1 MVATRVQN
9 RLAEETSP
17 YLLQHA
23 ENPVDWHPW
32 GPEALDRARSEDK
45 PILLSVGYAACHWCH
60 VMERECFEN
69 QDIAALMNA
78 YFVCVKVDR
87 EERPDIDE
95 IYMSATLALTGSGGW
110 PMTVFLT
117 PLQQPF
123 FAGTYFPPESRDGLI
138 GFRLLLERIH
148 EAWRSERERLIARA
162 SELTGY
168 LRAEAAPQQP
178 RTIGPE
184 VFDAVVADL
193 AEEFDPQFG
202 GFGSAPK
209 FPPCAALSL
218 LLRAYRRERDPQLLH
233 MVQVTLDGMKNGGI
247 YDHLAGGFARYSTDE
262 RWLVPHFE
270 KMLYDNAQLASVYL
284 EAFQVTGSS
293 EYARVARETLDYVQ
307 RDMQSPDGGYY
318 SSTDADS
325 EGEEG
330 KFFVFTPEQ
339 VHRALE
345 PRIAQLFC
353 SYYDVTPMGNW
364 EHGQSVLNT
373 PRRFEQVAA
382 SVGLA
387 VTDARALLEVGRQR
401 IYQLRA
407 QRVHPALDDKVL
419 TSWNGLMIGAMA
431 DGARILGEERH
442 FSSAE
447 RAARFVLDT
456 LLRADGG
463 LYRVARA
470 GKVRESAVLEDYAFL
485 ADGLISLYEAS
496 GQFRP
501 RRDPS
506 EFLLAART
514 LVERLTLYFGGEDG
528 AFHATA
534 RQHEELL
541 VRRRDGQDGA
551 LPSAN
556 AVAARALVRLGQHF
570 GRSDWTELGVA
581 AIEAHAQSL
590 LRVPRAF
597 ATSLNVLERA
607 RERPLEIVTV
617 GKPGDPAL
625 RELLVRAATVYA
637 PHAAWAS
644 AEPGR
649 SGADQLP
656 LTRGKQLIAGGAALY
671 LCSNFSCQAPIV
683 EASAVAPAL
692 ERLASGGLG
701 PSATRQG
708 ETV

>member
-1 MVATRVQN
+1 MVASVQN

-23 ENPVDWHPW
+23 QNPVDWHPW
-32 GPEALDRARSEDK
+32 GPEALDRARVEDK

-69 QDIAALMNA
+69 EDIARLMNA

-95 IYMSATLALTGSGGW
+95 IYMAATVALNGSGGW

-123 FAGTYFPPESRDGLI
+123 FAGTYFPPESRDGMV
-138 GFRLLLERIH
+138 GFGVLLERIH
-148 EAWRSERERLIARA
+148 DAWRNERERLIARA
-162 SELTGY
+162 AELTGY
-168 LRAEAAPQQP
+168 LRGQAAPQP
-178 RTIGPE
+178 SRAIGAE

-202 GFGSAPK
+202 GFGAAPK

-218 LLRAYRRERDPQLLH
+218 LLRAYRRERDPQLLN
-233 MVQVTLDGMKNGGI
+233 MVQVTLDAMKNGGI

-262 RWLVPHFE
+262 RWRVPHFE

-284 EAFQVTGSS
+284 EAFQVTGAS
-293 EYARVARETLDYVQ
+293 EYARVARETLDYIQ
-307 RDMQSPDGGYY
+307 RDMQSPEGGYF

-339 VHRALE
+339 VHRVLE
-345 PRIAQLFC
+345 SRIAQLFC
-353 SYYDVTPMGNW
+353 SYYDVTPMGNF

-382 SVGLA
+382 SVGLVA
-387 VTDARALLEVGRQR
+387 ADARALLEVGRQR
-401 IYQLRA
+401 IYQLRE
-407 QRVHPALDDKVL
+407 QRVHPLLDDKVL
-419 TSWNGLMIGAMA
+419 ASWNGLMIGAMA
-431 DGARILGEERH
+431 EGARILGQECY

-447 RAARFVLDT
+447 RAARFVLE
-456 LLRADGG
+456 RMRRPDGG

-470 GKVRESAVLEDYAFL
+470 GKVQQAAVLEDYAFM

-496 GQFRP
+496 GQFRV

-506 EFLLAART
+506 EFLLAARG
-514 LVERLTLYFGGEDG
+514 LAERLTLDFGGEDG
-528 AFHATA
+528 AFHATG

-541 VRRRDGQDGA
+541 VRRRDGNDGA

-581 AIEAHAQSL
+581 AIEAHASTL
-590 LRVPRAF
+590 LRAPRAF

-607 RERPLEIVTV
+607 RARPLEVVTV
-617 GKPGDPAL
+617 GKAGSPEL
-625 RELLVRAATVYA
+625 RELLARAATVYA
-637 PHAAWAS
+637 PNAAWAN
-644 AEPGR
+644 AEPGAP
-649 SGADQLP
+649 GAEQLP
-656 LTRGKQLIAGGAALY
+656 LTRGKGLVAGGAALY

-683 EASAVAPAL
+683 EPSAVAPAL

-701 PSATRQG
+701 PSATRQA
-708 ETV
+708 VPA